1 MSISQQQLEENC
13 ICEIEK
19 DNLDKFKK
27 ILSSGFNINSVIR
40 SKTEYW
46 VSFGLNKLKFYQ
58 FNLIYKK
65 DTNSFSIIGKSL
77 VKVK

>member
-27 ILSSGFNINSVIR
+27 ILSSGFNVNSVLR

-46 VSFGLNKLKFYQ
+46 VSFSSYKLKFYQ
-58 FNLIYKK
+58 FNLI
-65 DTNSFSIIGKSL
+65 
-77 VKVK
+77 

>member
-27 ILSSGFNINSVIR
+27 ILSSGFNINSFLR
-40 SKTEYW
+40 SKKEYW

-58 FNLIYKK
+58 FNLIYKRIQIR
-65 DTNSFSIIGKSL
+65 FQLL
-77 VKVK
+77 VNH